1 MNKKSYEW
9 NFDSEDVNIHA
20 VQFANFN
27 CTSIQA
33 HFNNF
38 VRLVTKTGTSLQY
51 LCSVVRI
58 HLTSNLKEY
67 LVISLL
73 IKLLGT
79 LLYFWCLHQIVVS
92 YVEYSFLIINI
103 LNLHIEAVDIE
114 QNHLSFTQKGRNR
127 KNFERSEEVELCKY
141 GNLQTVGGRQIW
153 SRSAFLREENVTSC
167 VTKQQRLITQK

>member
-103 LNLHIEAVDIE
+103 LNLHIEAVESVKI
-114 QNHLSFTQKGRNR
+114 T
-127 KNFERSEEVELCKY
+127 
-141 GNLQTVGGRQIW
+141 
-153 SRSAFLREENVTSC
+153 SRSRKREGIEKISSVLKRLNCANTEIY
-167 VTKQQRLITQK
+167 KQSGVDRSGHAARS

>member
-9 NFDSEDVNIHA
+9 NFDSEDVNIYA

-38 VRLVTKTGTSLQY
+38 VKLVTKTGTSLQY
-51 LCSVVRI
+51 LCIVVCI
-58 HLTSNLKEY
+58 HLTSNLKKY

-73 IKLLGT
+73 IKLLRT
-79 LLYFWCLHQIVVS
+79 LLYFGCLHQIIVN

-127 KNFERSEEVELCKY
+127 KNFERSEEVELCKHGIY
-141 GNLQTVGGRQIW
+141 KQSGVD
-153 SRSAFLREENVTSC
+153 RSGHAARSQGKRMLRVA
-167 VTKQQRLITQK
+167 